1 LRGSYG
7 PCRASSSDLNTV
19 GGKGTLCKTKRETQ
33 RETHWEPKWQT
44 LCSRTPAQVWE
55 SSRVEVL
62 KSTMLESGTGCY
74 SVISSVL
81 KFEELYSHLSRYVCR
96 ILFCKAVA
104 GHYAG
109 FFSRRLAIH
118 CSQPGHVPGTR
129 ITSGIRTPKLKL
141 HCSHFGCLLEPH
153 LKKMH
158 PCSCRNSRTG
168 RLTWQLKTSITPDI

>member
-1 LRGSYG
+1 MRD
-7 PCRASSSDLNTV
+7 RASPFIWWCFVAILPRLQLRSKQWEARGHCAKQS
-19 GGKGTLCKTKRETQ
+19 GRHR

-55 SSRVEVL
+55 NSRVEVL

-96 ILFCKAVA
+96 IRFCKAVA

-109 FFSRRLAIH
+109 FFFRGVWQYIVANLGMYQVHASLRA
-118 CSQPGHVPGTR
+118 S
-129 ITSGIRTPKLKL
+129 
-141 HCSHFGCLLEPH
+141 EPQ
-153 LKKMH
+153 
-158 PCSCRNSRTG
+158 N
-168 RLTWQLKTSITPDI
+168 